1 MQTLGLSD
9 STPKPTLGFWE
20 LFRPDLTTEPGALS
34 ACHSA
39 SRACYIIA
47 GFTAIAAFFMGWLVL
62 VDASLFVVIGYGIGK
77 MSRTAAI
84 SGLLLYLLV
93 QASVI
98 FSGRFPGVIPFFV
111 VVILFNSV
119 RASFAY
125 HHIRKSTN
133 TLPPPYFVPTSNP

>member
-9 STPKPTLGFWE
+9 STAKPTLGFWE
-20 LFRPDLTTEPGALS
+20 LFRPDLTTEPGAHS

-47 GFTAIAAFFMGWLVL
+47 GCTAIAGFFNGWLVL
-62 VDASLFVVIGYGIGK
+62 VDASLFVIIGYGIGK

-84 SGLLLYLLV
+84 AGLLLYLLV
-93 QASVI
+93 QVSVI
-98 FSGRFPGVIPFFV
+98 SQGRFPGIIPFFV

-125 HHIRKSTN
+125 HQTRKSAN
-133 TLPPPYFVPTSNP
+133 TLPPPYFVPTSKP